1 MKSREN
7 TIDKATASA
16 KAQSGT
22 HLAFFENQRNM
33 NLFLDQKPILASFSH
48 SKNTEKAPTK
58 NPTCICTQIH
68 FLKNGICNCKQYKFP
83 ENAVKMMANIPLGNY
98 VSLFATL
105 LEH

>member
-33 NLFLDQKPILASFSH
+33 NLFLNQKPILASFSN
-48 SKNTEKAPTK
+48 SKNTEKVPTK
-58 NPTCICTQIH
+58 NPTCICTQVH
-68 FLKNGICNCKQYKFP
+68 LKKNGICNCKRYKFP
-83 ENAVKMMANIPLGNY
+83 ENAVKLMANIPLGNY
-98 VSLFATL
+98 VSLFAKL
-105 LEH
+105 LDH